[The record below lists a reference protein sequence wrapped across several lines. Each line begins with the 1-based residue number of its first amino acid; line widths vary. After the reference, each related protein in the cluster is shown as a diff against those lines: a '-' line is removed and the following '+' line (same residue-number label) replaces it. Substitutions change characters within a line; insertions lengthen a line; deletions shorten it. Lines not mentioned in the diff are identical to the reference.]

1 MPRLTL
7 NHVAQSRLPQIIGV
21 CSNDFPSIA
30 AAVNSAQE
38 RLVFSKEAGDQGFYG
53 SYAEM
58 AFNILQSDPY
68 ITLGRYGARL
78 MDVTACNDVLEI
90 NNQFYEYLRFGN
102 GKQPR
107 YDCSG
112 ARITGCCG
120 TSQVY
125 ARGVFPSFRDLTA
138 GHFIRVRAVD
148 TLDTAGDKRTLIQGT
163 DSSDNAVTS
172 LDGALRVQGIYLHIT
187 APFVDLPL
195 NLNKLTGIQKD
206 ATNGPIEYW
215 DVDPVTGVEVLILTM
230 EPGEL
235 VSGYPRYY
243 FHNVPLSCCPVVQV
257 NNQATVQ
264 VKALVKL
271 NLIPVI
277 VPTDYLLIQ
286 CLEAIIAECQS
297 MRYSSMDLP
306 ASKQMALSAHRDA
319 IRLLNGELTHYY
331 GTDNP
336 AVSFEPFGSA
346 HLENQAIGTLM

>member
-7 NHVAQSRLPQIIGV
+7 QQCCQSDIPTIIGV
-21 CSNDFPSIA
+21 CSADTPQVAN
-30 AAVNSAQE
+30 AVNRAQE
-38 RLVFSKEAGDQGFYG
+38 RLIFAKEAGDQGWYG

-58 AFNILQSDPY
+58 AFNVLQSDPY
-68 ITLGRYGARL
+68 ITLGRWGARI
-78 MDVTACNDVLEI
+78 MDVTACKDSLQI
-90 NNQFYEYLRFGN
+90 NNQFFEYLRFGN

-112 ARITGCCG
+112 NRVNGCCG
-120 TSQVY
+120 SSQVF

-138 GHFIRVRAVD
+138 GHFVRVRAVD
-148 TLDTAGDKRTLIQGT
+148 TLDTSGDKRTLIQGT
-163 DSSDNAVTS
+163 DSSDNVVTS
-172 LDGALRVQGIYLHIT
+172 LDGALRVQGQYLHIL
-187 APFVDLPL
+187 APFVDLPF

-215 DVDPVTGVEVLILTM
+215 DVNPTTGVETLILTM

-243 FHNVPLSCCPVVQV
+243 FHNIPLSCCPVVRV
-257 NNQATVQ
+257 NNQPTVQ
-264 VKALVKL
+264 VQGLVKL
-271 NLIPVI
+271 NLVPVI

-297 MRYSSMDLP
+297 MRYASMDLP

-336 AVSFEPFGSA
+336 AVSFMPFGSA
-346 HLENQAIGTLM
+346 RLERQAIGTLM